1 MFLTLALVND
11 AGLWCR
17 FGQCYTANFCT
28 LAQQLPQITQR
39 ELLQQVEREKKK
51 NPLISLVLVLTS
63 SPIPALTWTF
73 CLSSD
78 TYRSGVYCSE
88 SLHPR
93 CWCNWYRAVAMSLHV
108 Q

>member
-51 NPLISLVLVLTS
+51 IL
-63 SPIPALTWTF
+63 
-73 CLSSD
+73 
-78 TYRSGVYCSE
+78 
-88 SLHPR
+88 
-93 CWCNWYRAVAMSLHV
+93 
-108 Q
+108 